1 VVDGDSGVPV
11 SIWTQNRRLTGEERL
26 WLAVLDQACADYG
39 SPNAGV
45 RAAARDWWA
54 TGMPAELAAWLEIPF
69 ARLLLIRAAR
79 GGIRCAADG
88 GGNGRH
94 FGIRCGAR
102 PANQYQYR
110 AVRMR

>member
-1 VVDGDSGVPV
+1 MT
-11 SIWTQNRRLTGEERL
+11 IWQQGRRLTGEERL
-26 WLAVLDQACADYG
+26 WLAVIDQACADYG
-39 SPNAGV
+39 SPNALV
-45 RAAARDWWA
+45 RASAMAWWE
-54 TGMPAELAAWLEIPF
+54 TDGPVELAALLEIPF
-69 ARLLLIRAAR
+69 ARLLVIRAAR

-94 FGIRCGAR
+94 FGVMCGDR